1 VNLIEEGENYGWP
14 VATFSDEYW
23 GPPVSDN
30 KTLPGMVDAIVVW
43 TPSPAPSGLEFY
55 TGDVMPDWQGDL
67 FSGGLAS
74 RDVRRIDL
82 DDQGNVLGQA
92 QIQVGRRVRDVRQGP
107 DGYLYLITD
116 ETNGELIRIEP
127 AS

>member
-1 VNLIEEGENYGWP
+1 
-14 VATFSDEYW
+14 
-23 GPPVSDN
+23 
-30 KTLPGMVDAIVVW
+30 
-43 TPSPAPSGLEFY
+43 
-55 TGDVMPDWQGDL
+55 MPDWQGDL